1 MHSTFSSRVWSLVAA
16 LVVTGVTAPTLAA
29 EPKPTKPTPA
39 APAPAAPAPAAP
51 APAAPAPTPAASPP
65 EPRPADV
72 ATPESL
78 VAALYDVISGPKGQA
93 RDWNRF
99 RSLFA
104 PGARMIPSGKRKDG
118 TTGHRMLSPEDY
130 ITGSEKMLVEE
141 GFRERELHS
150 VVERFGP
157 LVHVFS
163 TYEGFRE
170 ADLSKPFVRGINSI
184 QLVHDG
190 KRWWVLTVAWT
201 AETPEQPLPAKY
213 LPPAKG

>member
-1 MHSTFSSRVWSLVAA
+1 MWSLVAA
-16 LVVTGVTAPTLAA
+16 LVVTGVAAPTLASGQKSA
-29 EPKPTKPTPA
+29 KPTPA
-39 APAPAAPAPAAP
+39 PAAPAAPAPAAP
-51 APAAPAPTPAASPP
+51 APAAAPAAPAAPTTATP

-72 ATPESL
+72 ASPESI

-118 TTGHRMLSPEDY
+118 TTVHHVLSPEDY
-130 ITGSEKMLVEE
+130 ITNSEKMLVAE

-170 ADLSKPFVRGINSI
+170 ADTTKPFVRGINSI
-184 QLVHDG
+184 QLFHDG

-201 AETPEQPLPAKY
+201 AETPEQPVPAKY
-213 LPPAKG
+213 LPPVKG

>member
-1 MHSTFSSRVWSLVAA
+1 MHFPFSLRTRL
-16 LVVTGVTAPTLAA
+16 LVTALLSIGLSAPARASEPTRPAPVA
-29 EPKPTKPTPA
+29 PSPAPAPTVPT
-39 APAPAAPAPAAP
+39 PAPAA
-51 APAAPAPTPAASPP
+51 TPP
-65 EPRPADV
+65 EPRSEDV
-72 ATPESL
+72 ATPEAL

-104 PGARMIPSGKRKDG
+104 PGARMIPSSKRKDS

-130 ITGSEKMLVEE
+130 ITGSEKLLVGE
-141 GFRERELHS
+141 GFRERELFR

-170 ADLSKPFVRGINSI
+170 GDTKPFVRGINSI
-184 QLVHDG
+184 QLLHDG

-201 AETPEQPLPAKY
+201 PETPEQPLPAKY
-213 LPPAKG
+213 LPPAKD